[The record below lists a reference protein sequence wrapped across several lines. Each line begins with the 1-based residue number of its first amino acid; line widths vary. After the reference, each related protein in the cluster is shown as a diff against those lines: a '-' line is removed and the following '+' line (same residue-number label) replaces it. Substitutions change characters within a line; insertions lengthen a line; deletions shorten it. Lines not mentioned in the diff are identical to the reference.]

1 MVGRFLAWVWKE
13 FKEMLP
19 AVCFFLVTFHMIAL
33 TKAVVLS
40 SHGVTAL
47 KASMATIAAMM
58 VAKAILVVDKLPIA
72 NLFDSV
78 VWHNV
83 IWRTFLFYVVAMAFH
98 LLESTVSFYL
108 QPGSNTFVLSEVMEW
123 VSWQHFAVVQM
134 WLISLLVLFTLV
146 REIVQIVGHDQIV
159 RLIKERRQRS

>member
-1 MVGRFLAWVWKE
+1 MHSRVVAWVWKE

-19 AVCFFLVTFHMIAL
+19 AVCFFLVAFHMIAL

-40 SHGVTAL
+40 THGVTAI

-58 VAKAILVVDKLPIA
+58 VAKAILIVDKLPVA
-72 NLFDSV
+72 NLFDGV

-83 IWRTFLFYVVAMAFH
+83 IWRTMLFYVVTLVFH

-108 QPGSNTFVLSEVMEW
+108 QPGPNTFNLGEVMEW
-123 VSWQHFAVVQM
+123 ISWQYFAVVQM
-134 WLISLLVLFTLV
+134 WLISLLGLFTLV
-146 REIVQIVGHDQIV
+146 REIIQLVGHDQLV
-159 RLIKERRQRS
+159 RLITEKRQ